1 MALGLG
7 VAAGVTSG
15 VERRAAGRVLAVPQS
30 DGTLACLSFCRQAAV
45 P

>member
-1 MALGLG
+1 MAPGLE

-15 VERRAAGRVLAVPQS
+15 VERGAVGWVLALPLS